1 MLLLFLTFF
10 QNFPNDSGP
19 IYKETIAG
27 RLIVEPYN
35 TFSNLIFLII
45 LWYWGMKVY
54 RNPRQHQFLTLV
66 LPIIAISY
74 VGGTIYHATRSH
86 EFWLLLDWVPIM
98 LLCLAMVIYFI
109 FKIVGKWWQR
119 ALFIVSIFGV
129 SYALRIL
136 PMQETIRISAGYII
150 TALTVMVPIVWY
162 LSKTRFINIRLVIIA
177 FLIFGVAIYFRSID
191 LAQTIFPMGTH
202 WLWHFWGGVAVHFLI
217 AYIFKD
223 NLLNLSANSAIDHD

>member
-136 PMQETIRISAGYII
+136 PMQETIRISIGYVI
-150 TALTVMVPIVWY
+150 TALTIMVPLVWY
-162 LSKTRFINIRLVIIA
+162 LSKTKFTNMRWVVFA
-177 FLIFGVAIYFRSID
+177 FLIFAIAIYFRSID
-191 LAQTIFPMGTH
+191 LTQTIFPMGTH
-202 WLWHFWGGVAVHFLI
+202 WLWHFLGGVAVHFLI
-217 AYIFKD
+217 TYIFKD